1 MITRLRGTVL
11 ERSKGRLVVDVNG
24 VGYEV
29 AVSDSVERVAPE
41 SVDLFIRLV
50 CHDGEWDLYGFLG
63 PVERDVFDLLRSVSG
78 VGPRTALG
86 LIGSMGAGELAKAV
100 AHREAKALTTA
111 PGVGPKLAQRIVL
124 ELADKMGEMALLDR
138 AVSQVSVSSQ
148 IDDVEAALVAL
159 GYPKAEAR
167 RAALSAADGGSHHA
181 SVEDLVRKALSLVA
195 RR

>member
-11 ERSKGRLVVDVNG
+11 ERNKGRLVVDVNG
-24 VGYEV
+24 VGYDV
-29 AVSDSVERVAPE
+29 AVSDSVERTAPE

-50 CHDGEWDLYGFLG
+50 CRDGEWDLYGFLT
-63 PVERDVFDLLRSVSG
+63 PVEREVFDLLRSVSG

-86 LIGSMGAGELAKAV
+86 LLGAMGAGELAKAI
-100 AHREAKALTTA
+100 AHRETKALTTVA
-111 PGVGPKLAQRIVL
+111 GVGPKLAQRIAL
-124 ELADKMGEMALLDR
+124 ELADKMGEIALIDR
-138 AVSQVSVSSQ
+138 AITQLSVATLT
-148 IDDVEAALVAL
+148 DDVEAALVAL

-167 RAALSAADGGSHHA
+167 RAAVAASDGDPGA

>member
-11 ERSKGRLVVDVNG
+11 ERNKGRLVVDVNG

-29 AVSDSVERVAPE
+29 AVSDSVERTAPE

-50 CHDGEWDLYGFLG
+50 CRDGEWDLYGFLT
-63 PVERDVFDLLRSVSG
+63 PVEREVFDLLRSVSG

-86 LIGSMGAGELAKAV
+86 LLGAMGAGELAKAI
-100 AHREAKALTTA
+100 AHRETKALTTVA
-111 PGVGPKLAQRIVL
+111 GVGPKLAQRIAL
-124 ELADKMGEMALLDR
+124 ELADKMGEIALIDR
-138 AVSQVSVSSQ
+138 AITQLSVATQ
-148 IDDVEAALVAL
+148 TDDVEAALVAL

-167 RAALSAADGGSHHA
+167 RAAVAASDGDPGA